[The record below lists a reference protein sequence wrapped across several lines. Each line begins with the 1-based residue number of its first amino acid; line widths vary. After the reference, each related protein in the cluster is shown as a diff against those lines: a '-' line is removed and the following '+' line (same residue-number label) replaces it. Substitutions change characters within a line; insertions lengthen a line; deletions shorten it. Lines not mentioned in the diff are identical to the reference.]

1 MQIKT
6 NRFRSGLTLIETAVV
21 IIVIGVLISILAT
34 IANNFAALRTVEN
47 ETDSLKSTLSFC
59 RTAAIK
65 SNQVVYLSFDFDEK
79 SYHAYRYLRTEE
91 ALEKKIILSKRFL
104 STSNSIVGISFAGG
118 KRVEKGTVDVP
129 FSPDGVAEE
138 LAVYF
143 GTDIEIKST
152 LIYSR
157 YGNDIRVY
165 EGVFE
170 NSLED
175 ENWQDDLELK

>member
-1 MQIKT
+1 MLIKT
-6 NRFRSGLTLIETAVV
+6 NRYRSGLTLIETAVV
-21 IIVIGVLISILAT
+21 ILVIGILISILAT

-47 ETDSLKSTLSFC
+47 ETDSLKSTLVFY

-65 SNQVVYLSFDFDEK
+65 SNQVVYLNFDLDEK
-79 SYHAYRYLRTEE
+79 SYHAYRYLRTEDE
-91 ALEKKIILSKRFL
+91 LEKKIILSKRFL
-104 STSNSIVGISFAGG
+104 STSNSILGISFAGG
-118 KRVEKGTVDVP
+118 KKVEKGTVEVP

-143 GTDIEIKST
+143 GRDVEIKST

-157 YGNDIRVY
+157 YGNDVRVY
-165 EGVFE
+165 EGAFE

-175 ENWQDDLELK
+175 ENWQNNLELD